1 MGNPRAGNR
10 TPRAEALAIGR
21 PEGLLAI
28 GLLGDEAMAKA
39 DLLKL
44 LTQEMQISCVFGL
57 KYHKIFLISHKVLGR
72 LI

>member
-44 LTQEMQISCVFGL
+44 LTQEQGI
-57 KYHKIFLISHKVLGR
+57 
-72 LI
+72 